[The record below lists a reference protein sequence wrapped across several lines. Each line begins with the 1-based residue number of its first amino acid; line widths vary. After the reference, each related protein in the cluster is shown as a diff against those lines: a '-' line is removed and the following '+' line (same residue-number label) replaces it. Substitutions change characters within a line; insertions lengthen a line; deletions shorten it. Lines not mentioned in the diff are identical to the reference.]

1 MPTPESSNMTW
12 NAARPAEEATSSSRR
27 DEAEPAESIEALQKQ
42 LRIERQLNNKL
53 ACKVHLL
60 SAMVAMKDE
69 MIRNTDER
77 FAALKWEMIHNFH
90 GDEHKLAAMAE
101 KLRQTVHGW
110 PANELDNATL
120 TIAPL
125 VVKRKQLLEARLD
138 TSSRMSS
145 DAFSSVLADC
155 LPELRRDYVVRVV
168 ANFSRGMP
176 LVAAGE
182 FMRHCE
188 DAFVETMHALTV
200 PRPAAI
206 ESGNRLDR
214 AAGAVLD
221 PQIDVLESQLPA
233 APSSESVHEATLSPP
248 IPEAPPP
255 QRQPPG
261 ESVAGSPAG
270 ALIADT
276 LLKTAPPK
284 RRSLW
289 WRRKKS
295 AIA

>member
-1 MPTPESSNMTW
+1 
-12 NAARPAEEATSSSRR
+12 
-27 DEAEPAESIEALQKQ
+27 
-42 LRIERQLNNKL
+42 
-53 ACKVHLL
+53 
-60 SAMVAMKDE
+60 
-69 MIRNTDER
+69 
-77 FAALKWEMIHNFH
+77 
-90 GDEHKLAAMAE
+90 MAE

-110 PANELDNATL
+110 PANELDNTTL

-188 DAFVETMHALTV
+188 DAFVETMHSLTA
-200 PRPAAI
+200 PRPAPA
-206 ESGNRLDR
+206 EAGN
-214 AAGAVLD
+214 GLD
-221 PQIDVLESQLPA
+221 PPDHTAAASERPDESELPA
-233 APSSESVHEATLSPP
+233 VPSEPVVNQAMLAHP

-255 QRQPPG
+255 PQRLPPG
-261 ESVAGSPAG
+261 DSVATAPAG
-270 ALIADT
+270 ASLGADPH
-276 LLKTAPPK
+276 LNAARPK

-289 WRRKKS
+289 WRRKKQ
-295 AIA
+295 AVA